1 VSPLHPKVKL
11 AVNDK
16 DWILGRQLTVSCA
29 LCGWTMTGPLGETQV
44 AFREHRAVAHGERDE
59 RDER

>member
-1 VSPLHPKVKL
+1 VSPLHPKIKL

-16 DWILGRQLTVSCA
+16 DWVLGRQLTVSCA

-44 AFREHRAVAHGERDE
+44 AFREHRATVHGVGEHEDGR
-59 RDER
+59 